1 MAKTPSLE
9 RPELDDRVVA
19 RVPAATREALRQAAL
34 RHHRTPGGEL
44 RAAIDAWL
52 NGPEMQRTQGATPG
66 LSKTVGGA
74 TGNAQST
81 P

>member
-52 NGPEMQRTQGATPG
+52 NGPTQSEGPAENGT
-66 LSKTVGGA
+66 SAKTAVQA
-74 TGNAQST
+74 AENAAYR
-81 P
+81 